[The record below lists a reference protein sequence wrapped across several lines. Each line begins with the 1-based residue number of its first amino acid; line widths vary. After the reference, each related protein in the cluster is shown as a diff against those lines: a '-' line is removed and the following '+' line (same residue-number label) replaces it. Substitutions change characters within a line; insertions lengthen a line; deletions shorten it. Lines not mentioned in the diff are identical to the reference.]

1 MQVRKLVARSVR
13 HGLLPALT
21 VVLILVVAPAALA
34 ASGDLT
40 WSFAVDSPPHW
51 EESAQQVVPGPDGT
65 AYVAGSWAAWLPIEE
80 KSDMVLL
87 RVRPAASPSGAVVW
101 RRTWDDPADH
111 LADYVNCLATDP
123 AGNAIVAGFSYS
135 SASDTDLVVIKWKAN
150 GRRAWVA
157 RYGSPYAMLDY
168 PVDMA
173 CDGRGNVIVTGIRYL
188 LGNEDAD
195 WVTTKFRAG
204 DGKRLWARVWS
215 GTEKPASDD
224 RPAALAV
231 DAAGYSYSVGRSD
244 DANGVHDAIVMKR
257 TPAGKLAWTRRVD
270 RTMYGSDEAE
280 RVALAGGRLC
290 VAGAATD
297 LGVTRLQAL
306 KYSTGGKQLWTRTW
320 ELPDAELG
328 QVRDLVVDR
337 AGNIVIAG
345 QAVRSDRGHALVASW
360 TSAGQLR
367 WTDVSAP
374 NVVATA
380 TATSVVVDRAGTTW
394 AAGYTSLNNSGRL
407 LKYDA
412 TGTRIWA
419 QYLDVDGS
427 TRNYF
432 GGLCL
437 WGSGSLAVVGST
449 TSDATRTDLLVAKY
463 VR

>member
-1 MQVRKLVARSVR
+1 MQVRNLVACAVR
-13 HGLLPALT
+13 HGLLPALAIA
-21 VVLILVVAPAALA
+21 LILVVTPAALA

-40 WSFAVDSPPHW
+40 WHVTVDSPPHW
-51 EESAQQVVPGPDGT
+51 EESAQQVAPGPDGT
-65 AYVAGSWAAWLPIEE
+65 VYVAGSWAAWLPIEE

-87 RVRPAASPSGAVVW
+87 RVRPASSPSGAVVW
-101 RRTWDDPADH
+101 RRTWDDPTDH
-111 LADYVNCLATDP
+111 LADYAGCLATDP
-123 AGNAIVAGFSYS
+123 AGNAIVAGTSYS
-135 SASDTDLVVIKWKAN
+135 SATDTDLVVIKWKAN

-157 RYGSPYAMLDY
+157 RYGSPYAMVDY

-173 CDGRGNVIVTGIRYL
+173 CDGQGNVIVAGIRYL
-188 LGNEDAD
+188 LGNDDAD
-195 WVTTKFRAG
+195 WVMAKFRAR
-204 DGKRLWARVWS
+204 DGKRLWLRVWS

-244 DANGVHDAIVMKR
+244 DAGGVHDAIVMKR

-270 RTMYGSDEAE
+270 RTAFGSDEAE
-280 RVALAGGRLC
+280 RVALADGKLY

-297 LGVTRLQAL
+297 LGVRRLQAL
-306 KYSTGGKQLWTRTW
+306 KYSTGGKQVWTRTW

-328 QVRDLVVDR
+328 HVRDLVVDR
-337 AGNIVIAG
+337 AGNVVVAG
-345 QAVRSDRGHALVASW
+345 QAFRSDRGHALVASW
-360 TSAGQLR
+360 TSAGQPR

-407 LKYDA
+407 LKYGP

-432 GGLCL
+432 QGLCL
-437 WGSGSLAVVGST
+437 WGTGSLAVVGSST
-449 TSDATRTDLLVAKY
+449 NGETRTDLLVARY

>member
-1 MQVRKLVARSVR
+1 MQVHRFIRTVR
-13 HGLLPALT
+13 HGLLPAMAT
-21 VVLILVVAPAALA
+21 VLFLVAAPAAFA

-40 WSFAVDSPPHW
+40 WSLAIDSPPHW
-51 EESAQQVVPGPDGT
+51 EESAQQVAPGPDGT
-65 AYVAGSWAAWLPIEE
+65 AYVAGSWAAWLPVEE

-111 LADYVNCLATDP
+111 LADYAGCLATDP
-123 AGNAIVAGFSYS
+123 AGNAIVAGTSYS

-173 CDGRGNVIVTGIRYL
+173 CDGQGNVIVTGIRYL

-204 DGKRLWARVWS
+204 DGKRLWVRVWS

-224 RPAALAV
+224 RPAAVAV
-231 DAAGYSYSVGRSD
+231 DTAGYSYSVGYSD
-244 DANGVHDAIVMKR
+244 DASGVHDAIVMKR
-257 TPAGKLAWTRRVD
+257 TPGGKLAWTRRVD
-270 RTMYGSDEAE
+270 RTPYGSDEAQ
-280 RVALAGGRLC
+280 RVALAGGKLYI
-290 VAGAATD
+290 AGVATD
-297 LGVTRLQAL
+297 LGVRRLQAL
-306 KYSTGGKQLWTRTW
+306 KYSTGGKRLWTRTW

-328 QVRDLVVDR
+328 NVRDLVVDR
-337 AGNIVIAG
+337 AGNVIVAG
-345 QAVRSDRGHALVASW
+345 QALRSDRGHALVASW

-367 WTDVSAP
+367 WSDVSAP
-374 NVVATA
+374 NVVTTA
-380 TATSVVVDRAGTTW
+380 TANSVVVNRAGTIW
-394 AAGYTSLNNSGRL
+394 AAGYTNFNNSSRL
-407 LKYDA
+407 LKYSA
-412 TGTRIWA
+412 TGVRLWTK
-419 QYLDVDGS
+419 YLSPDGS

-432 GGLCL
+432 TSICL
-437 WGSGSLAVVGST
+437 WGSGSLAVVGSST
-449 TSDATRTDLLVAKY
+449 NDETKTDLLVARY

>member
-1 MQVRKLVARSVR
+1 MQVRNLVACAVR
-13 HGLLPALT
+13 HGLLPALAIA
-21 VVLILVVAPAALA
+21 LILVVTPAALA

-40 WSFAVDSPPHW
+40 WHVTVDSPPHW
-51 EESAQQVVPGPDGT
+51 EESAQQVAPGPDGT
-65 AYVAGSWAAWLPIEE
+65 VYVAGSWAAWLPIEE

-87 RVRPAASPSGAVVW
+87 RVRPASSPSGAVVW
-101 RRTWDDPADH
+101 RRTWDDPTDH
-111 LADYVNCLATDP
+111 LADYAGCLATDP
-123 AGNAIVAGFSYS
+123 AGNAIVAGTSYS
-135 SASDTDLVVIKWKAN
+135 SATDTDLVVIKWKAN

-173 CDGRGNVIVTGIRYL
+173 CDGQGNVIVAGIRYL
-188 LGNEDAD
+188 LGNDDAD
-195 WVTTKFRAG
+195 WVMAKFRAR
-204 DGKRLWARVWS
+204 DGKRLWLRVWS

-244 DANGVHDAIVMKR
+244 DAGGVHDAIVMKR

-270 RTMYGSDEAE
+270 RTAFGSDEAE
-280 RVALAGGRLC
+280 RVALADGKLY

-297 LGVTRLQAL
+297 LGVRRLQAL
-306 KYSTGGKQLWTRTW
+306 KYSTGGKQVWTRTW

-328 QVRDLVVDR
+328 HVRDLVVDR
-337 AGNIVIAG
+337 AGNVVVAG
-345 QAVRSDRGHALVASW
+345 QAFRSDRGHALVASW
-360 TSAGQLR
+360 TSAGQPR

-407 LKYDA
+407 LKYGP

-419 QYLDVDGS
+419 QYLNLDGS

-432 GGLCL
+432 QGLCL
-437 WGSGSLAVVGST
+437 WGTGSLAVVGSST
-449 TSDATRTDLLVAKY
+449 NGETRTDLLVARY